1 MNSYEYSSNSPR
13 RHIDPNGREFS
24 DFVDKNA
31 NLITHIDDG
40 SNAVFQQTGSG
51 TNLHYSFIGYNDQG
65 GENGITS
72 ASLTSAIQEQ
82 QNLNMENSALQ
93 DIGKGTHCNQG
104 TQDILSTIQSINP
117 NIPIQIRGKANEMNK
132 ILLSGKNV
140 YYSSVSAKEAFA
152 YANKGGL
159 AIVTYTNPD
168 PNRSGHIATLGVGKN
183 RNTVAN
189 IGPKM
194 YTGFVSLNKAISKNK
209 PKAFFILLINKLQ
222 TVSIKH

>member
-82 QNLNMENSALQ
+82 QNLNMENSALMPH
-93 DIGKGTHCNQG
+93 GGNTFCNFA
-104 TQDILSTIQSINP
+104 TQNIMSTIQSFTKEKVHISENT
-117 NIPIQIRGKANEMNK
+117 NNMMGHE
-132 ILLSGKNV
+132 LLKEKNG
-140 YYSSVSAKEAFA
+140 YIKTTERIAEQYAKE
-152 YANKGGL
+152 
-159 AIVTYTNPD
+159 I
-168 PNRSGHIATLGVGKN
+168 I
-183 RNTVAN
+183 
-189 IGPKM
+189 
-194 YTGFVSLNKAISKNK
+194 
-209 PKAFFILLINKLQ
+209 
-222 TVSIKH
+222 

>member
-1 MNSYEYSSNSPR
+1 NNPGRYV
-13 RHIDPNGREFS
+13 DPNGEEFS
-24 DFVDKNA
+24 DFVDKNS

-51 TNLHYSFIGYNDQG
+51 TSLHYSFIGYNDQG
-65 GENGITS
+65 GENGVTS
-72 ASLTSAIQEQ
+72 ASVTSAIQEQ
-82 QNLNMENSALQ
+82 QILNMENSALQ

-104 TQDILSTIQSINP
+104 TQNILSTIQSI
-117 NIPIQIRGKANEMNK
+117 IPDISIQIRGKANDMNK
-132 ILLSGKNV
+132 ILLSDKNI

-183 RNTVAN
+183 KNTVAN

-194 YTGFVSLNKAISKNK
+194 YTGFVPLNKAISKNK
-209 PKAFFILLINKLQ
+209 PKVFFIFLINKLQ
-222 TVSIKH
+222 TVTIKY